1 MNLDVCIGV
10 DGADKECGICGST
23 DTPDDPMIVLQCK
36 YTKDENKNRHCFH
49 IRCIKKW
56 ITIGQPTCPECRED
70 IAPGTIVRLVEPERN
85 LIVDINKQY
94 QSWYLNCINK
104 FLSLSDSFMKFQL
117 TKSISIKEILKKK
130 SFSKKVSTYVSKVIK
145 RKTIEK
151 DIKND
156 IEKAKQEYDNAK
168 QKYLEAKK
176 QIDSIDIP
184 EWLLPL
190 YKYYKLLMNLHYN
203 VSIAFFYYLADII
216 DYDIYTVLQKD
227 GISIMDNNRKYQQLK
242 HKNLI
247 KVFVRVPEL
256 LEVAETLLKF
266 IEKFALIEYP
276 IEHRGPA
283 LTILISS
290 AKETIQT
297 TQTSIKNIPM
307 DSYIFDILKHS
318 TPWLIIKSGEKKT
331 RPQEIEYTN
340 DNVKKIIDFIEKT
353 NKMDREQAGKA
364 RHEPHLKK
372 IMKYISDLYGVS
384 DVRRVRNYKD
394 SESAAL
400 AALEVANAAAAA
412 EEKIAEEAGED
423 DNEEAAE
430 ESLRLERQEREIAEL
445 EELAYEEEEEDASE
459 DEDMSEDD
467 DAPLAAALR
476 IKRQTAKRQHA
487 KRPSAKRQ
495 RAKRPTARRRTTTRR
510 MRLRPRH

>member
-23 DTPDDPMIVLQCK
+23 DTPDDPMIVLQCT
-36 YTKDENKNRHCFH
+36 YTKDENQNRHCFH
-49 IRCIKKW
+49 ISCIKKW
-56 ITIGQPTCPECRED
+56 ITIGQPTCPECREE
-70 IAPGTIVRLVEPERN
+70 IALETRVRLLEPERN

-104 FLSLSDSFMKFQL
+104 FLSLSDAFMKFQL

-145 RKTIEK
+145 QKTIEK

-156 IEKAKQEYDNAK
+156 IEKAKQNYDNAK

-190 YKYYKLLMNLHYN
+190 YNYYKLLMNLHYN

-297 TQTSIKNIPM
+297 TQTSINNIPM
-307 DSYIFDILKHS
+307 DINLDIFDILKHS
-318 TPWLIIKSGEKKT
+318 TPWLIIKSGERKK

-353 NKMDREQAGKA
+353 NKMDREQAHIT
-364 RHEPHLKK
+364 RHEPPLKK
-372 IMKYISDLYGVS
+372 IMKYISDLYGEH
-384 DVRRVRNYKD
+384 DARRVRNYKD
-394 SESAAL
+394 VESAAL
-400 AALEVANAAAAA
+400 AALKVADAAAAA
-412 EEKIAEEAGED
+412 EEKIAEEADED
-423 DNEEAAE
+423 DEEEAAE
-430 ESLRLERQEREIAEL
+430 ESLRSEREERERA
-445 EELAYEEEEEDASE
+445 EEEEDTTEEE
-459 DEDMSEDD
+459 DAEEEDTTEDD
-467 DAPLAAALR
+467 DVPLAAALR
-476 IKRQTAKRQHA
+476 IKRQTAKRQRA

-495 RAKRPTARRRTTTRR
+495 RAKRPSARRRTTTRR

>member
-1 MNLDVCIGV
+1 MNLDVCI
-10 DGADKECGICGST
+10 GADKECGICGST
-23 DTPDDPMIVLQCK
+23 DTPDDPMIVLQCE
-36 YTKDENKNRHCFH
+36 YTNDENKNRHCFH

-56 ITIGQPTCPECRED
+56 VTIGQPTCPICREE
-70 IAPGTIVRLVEPERN
+70 IALETRVRLLEPERN

-104 FLSLSDSFMKFQL
+104 FLSLSDAFMKFQL

-145 RKTIEK
+145 QKTIEK
-151 DIKND
+151 DMKKD

-190 YKYYKLLMNLHYN
+190 YNYYKLLMNLHYN

-227 GISIMDNNRKYQQLK
+227 DISIMDNNRKYQQLK

-266 IEKFALIEYP
+266 IEKFAFIEYP
-276 IEHRGPA
+276 IEHQGPE

-290 AKETIQT
+290 ATKTIVT
-297 TQTSIKNIPM
+297 TRTSMAKIPM
-307 DSYIFDILKHS
+307 DLNLYIFDILKHS
-318 TPWLIIKSGEKKT
+318 TPWLIIKSGDSKKH
-331 RPQEIEYTN
+331 PQEIEYTN

-372 IMKYISDLYGVS
+372 IMKYISHLYGVS

-394 SESAAL
+394 SVSAAL

-412 EEKIAEEAGED
+412 EEKIAEEAAED

-459 DEDMSEDD
+459 EEEEDSVEEED
-467 DAPLAAALR
+467 ALLAAALR
-476 IKRQTAKRQHA
+476 IKRRTAKRQHA
-487 KRPSAKRQ
+487 KKSSVKRQHAKKRSTRRQ
-495 RAKRPTARRRTTTRR
+495 RAIR
-510 MRLRPRH
+510 

>member
-36 YTKDENKNRHCFH
+36 STKDKNKNRHCFH
-49 IRCIKKW
+49 ITCIKDW
-56 ITIGQPTCPECRED
+56 VTIGQPTCPICREN
-70 IAPGTIVRLVEPERN
+70 IALETRVRLVEPERN

-104 FLSLSDSFMKFQL
+104 FLSLSESFMKFQL
-117 TKSISIKEILKKK
+117 TKSTSIKEILKKK
-130 SFSKKVSTYVSKVIK
+130 SFSKKVSTYVTKIIK
-145 RKTIEK
+145 KKTIEK
-151 DIKND
+151 DMKKD

-176 QIDSIDIP
+176 QIDSIDKP

-190 YKYYKLLMNLHYN
+190 YNYYKLLMNLHYN

-256 LEVAETLLKF
+256 LEVAETLLEF

-307 DSYIFDILKHS
+307 DLNLDIFDILKYS
-318 TPWLIIKSGEKKT
+318 TPWLIIKSGERKK

-353 NKMDREQAGKA
+353 NKMDREQAHIA
-364 RHEPHLKK
+364 RHDPPLKK
-372 IMKYISDLYGVS
+372 IMKYISDLYGEH
-384 DVRRVRNYKD
+384 DPRRIRNYKD
-394 SESAAL
+394 AESAAI
-400 AALEVANAAAAA
+400 AALEVADAAAAA
-412 EEKIAEEAGED
+412 EEKIAEEADED
-423 DNEEAAE
+423 DEEDAAQAAAAQAAAAQAEEEA
-430 ESLRLERQEREIAEL
+430 
-445 EELAYEEEEEDASE
+445 EEEDASE
-459 DEDMSEDD
+459 DY

-487 KRPSAKRQ
+487 KRQSAKRQ
-495 RAKRPTARRRTTTRR
+495 QAKQPSTRRQTTTRR
-510 MRLRPRH
+510 MKLRPRH

>member
-1 MNLDVCIGV
+1 MNLDVCVGV

-36 YTKDENKNRHCFH
+36 STKDENKNRHCFH
-49 IRCIKKW
+49 IRCIKGW
-56 ITIGQPTCPECRED
+56 VTIGQPTCPICREN
-70 IAPGTIVRLVEPERN
+70 IALGTRVRLVEPERN

-94 QSWYLNCINK
+94 QSWYLKCINK
-104 FLSLSDSFMKFQL
+104 FISLSDSFMKFQL
-117 TKSISIKEILKKK
+117 TKSISIKGILKKK
-130 SFSKKVSTYVSKVIK
+130 SFSKKVSTYVTKIIK
-145 RKTIEK
+145 KKTIEK
-151 DIKND
+151 DMKKD

-190 YKYYKLLMNLHYN
+190 YNYYKLLMNLHYN

-227 GISIMDNNRKYQQLK
+227 DISIMDNNRKYQQLK

-256 LEVAETLLKF
+256 LEVAETLLEF
-266 IEKFALIEYP
+266 IEKFAFMEYP
-276 IEHRGPA
+276 IEHRGPE
-283 LTILISS
+283 LRILISS
-290 AKETIQT
+290 AIETIQT
-297 TQTSIKNIPM
+297 TRISRSKIPM
-307 DSYIFDILKHS
+307 DINLDIFDILKHS
-318 TPWLIIKSGEKKT
+318 TPWLIIKSGDRKKH
-331 RPQEIEYTN
+331 PQEKEYTN

-353 NKMDREQAGKA
+353 KKMDREQAGKA

-394 SESAAL
+394 SVSAAL

-412 EEKIAEEAGED
+412 EEKIAEEADED
-423 DNEEAAE
+423 DEEEAAE
-430 ESLRLERQEREIAEL
+430 ESLRLEREERERAEL

-459 DEDMSEDD
+459 EDSPEYDDSAEDD
-467 DAPLAAALR
+467 DALLAAALR
-476 IKRQTAKRQHA
+476 IKRQTAKRQRA
-487 KRPSAKRQ
+487 KRPSAKR
-495 RAKRPTARRRTTTRR
+495 RPTTRR